1 MRKDVEILCS
11 LRQRER
17 NESERVF
24 AVSSCER
31 LLFLL
36 GFISLSEEAGEGRWC
51 HLKFFASSVVKVSSS
66 VLKAAA
72 HHYGAQCD
80 KPNKEFMLC
89 RWEEKDPRRCL
100 EEGKLVNKCALDF
113 FRQIKLHCA
122 EPFTEYWT
130 CIDYSSL
137 QLFRHCRK
145 QQAKFDE
152 CVLDKLGWVRPDLG
166 ELSKV
171 TKVKTDR
178 PLPENPYHS
187 RPRPEPNPEVEGDL
201 KPARHGSRL
210 FFWTM

>member
-1 MRKDVEILCS
+1 
-11 LRQRER
+11 
-17 NESERVF
+17 
-24 AVSSCER
+24 
-31 LLFLL
+31 
-36 GFISLSEEAGEGRWC
+36 
-51 HLKFFASSVVKVSSS
+51 
-66 VLKAAA
+66 
-72 HHYGAQCD
+72 
-80 KPNKEFMLC
+80 MLC

-113 FRQIKLHCA
+113 FRTQNYGGKEKYVESQVFSRPLFLILQIKRHCA

-130 CIDYSSL
+130 CIDYSNL
-137 QLFRHCRK
+137 QLFRYCRK

-171 TKVKTDR
+171 TKVETDR

-187 RPRPEPNPEVEGDL
+187 RPRPEPNPDIEGDL
-201 KPARHGSRL
+201 KPAKHGSRL

>member
-1 MRKDVEILCS
+1 MLDEFE
-11 LRQRER
+11 RE
-17 NESERVF
+17 
-24 AVSSCER
+24 
-31 LLFLL
+31 LPD
-36 GFISLSEEAGEGRWC
+36 FIGYEEAGEGTR
-51 HLKFFASSVVKVSSS
+51 LPLRSLLSLVMVKVSSA

-80 KPNKEFMLC
+80 KTNKEFMLC

-100 EEGKLVNKCALDF
+100 KEGKLVNGCALNF
-113 FRQIKLHCA
+113 FRQIKSHCA

-130 CIDYSSL
+130 CLDYSSM

-187 RPRPEPNPEVEGDL
+187 RPRPEPSPVIEGDL
-201 KPARHGSRL
+201 KPAKHGSRF
-210 FFWTM
+210 FFWNV

>member
-1 MRKDVEILCS
+1 MRRWYWAVLEPQRGIEGDRRRGRGHLVRVAAAAVMPGIVELPT
-11 LRQRER
+11 L
-17 NESERVF
+17 
-24 AVSSCER
+24 
-31 LLFLL
+31 
-36 GFISLSEEAGEGRWC
+36 EE
-51 HLKFFASSVVKVSSS
+51 LKVEEVKVSSA

-80 KPNKEFMLC
+80 KTNKEFMLC

-100 EEGKLVNKCALDF
+100 KEGKLVNGCALNF
-113 FRQIKLHCA
+113 FRQIKSHCA

-130 CIDYSSL
+130 CLDYSNM
-137 QLFRHCRK
+137 QLFRHCRQ
-145 QQAKFDE
+145 QQAKFDN

-187 RPRPEPNPEVEGDL
+187 RARPEPSPAIEEDL
-201 KPARHGSRL
+201 KPAKHGTRF
-210 FFWTM
+210 FFWSM

>member
-1 MRKDVEILCS
+1 MAEP
-11 LRQRER
+11 
-17 NESERVF
+17 
-24 AVSSCER
+24 
-31 LLFLL
+31 
-36 GFISLSEEAGEGRWC
+36 GEVPG
-51 HLKFFASSVVKVSSS
+51 AEVKVSSS

-100 EEGKLVNKCALDF
+100 EEGKL
-113 FRQIKLHCA
+113 
-122 EPFTEYWT
+122 
-130 CIDYSSL
+130 
-137 QLFRHCRK
+137 LFRRCRK
-145 QQAKFDE
+145 QQAQFDE

-187 RPRPEPNPEVEGDL
+187 RARPEPNPEVEGDL

>member
-1 MRKDVEILCS
+1 MPGIVELPT
-11 LRQRER
+11 LEDLK
-17 NESERVF
+17 V
-24 AVSSCER
+24 
-31 LLFLL
+31 
-36 GFISLSEEAGEGRWC
+36 EE
-51 HLKFFASSVVKVSSS
+51 VKVSSA

-100 EEGKLVNKCALDF
+100 EEGKLVNQCALKF
-113 FRQIKLHCA
+113 FRQIKRHCA

-130 CIDYSSL
+130 CIDYSGL
-137 QLFRHCRK
+137 QLFRRCRK

-187 RPRPEPNPEVEGDL
+187 RPRPEPNPPVEGDL
-201 KPARHGSRL
+201 KPAKHGSR
-210 FFWTM
+210 FYFWTM